1 MDLPRRF
8 PKTNPQGSVSL
19 STTKKQN
26 HNKPEATTAI
36 APSCPTMCCFSRC
49 SKGNLRRS
57 STAFFFWISSN
68 FKITIHKFVDFTSYW
83 PTFDI
88 KNRRNII
95 KQMEADINENSVFEK
110 QLITKTFAELLIVNF
125 SYQFYHQ

>member
-1 MDLPRRF
+1 M
-8 PKTNPQGSVSL
+8 
-19 STTKKQN
+19 
-26 HNKPEATTAI
+26 
-36 APSCPTMCCFSRC
+36 
-49 SKGNLRRS
+49 
-57 STAFFFWISSN
+57 
-68 FKITIHKFVDFTSYW
+68 DFTSYW

-110 QLITKTFAELLIVNF
+110 QLITKSFAELLIVNF